1 VRLRVAAVLVVA
13 ALGAGYLV
21 GYTPPPRETGPGA
34 ALRAYQRARVDAL
47 GECAKHGYAT
57 QWGDVAPD
65 SRVALE
71 CMGLSVQPCTSY
83 PVPAPPSED
92 ADHGPRL

>member
-1 VRLRVAAVLVVA
+1 MRARVAAALVVV
-13 ALGAGYLV
+13 ALGAGYVV
-21 GYTPPPRETGPGA
+21 GHDPPPAETGPGA

-47 GECAKHGYAT
+47 GACAKHGYAT

-71 CMGLSVQPCTSY
+71 CMGLSVQPCTAY
-83 PVPAPPSED
+83 AVPAPSED
-92 ADHGPRL
+92 AEHGPRL

>member
-1 VRLRVAAVLVVA
+1 MRLHVATVLVVV
-13 ALGAGYLV
+13 ALGV
-21 GYTPPPRETGPGA
+21 GYAVGHEPPVRETGPGA

-83 PVPAPPSED
+83 AVPTPSEG